1 MPLNK
6 NKLSQICAGALLAGG
21 LVTCVAPAVAA
32 TAAGTM
38 IKNLATV
45 TYEDVNGNQYSAQSN
60 EAVITVKQVYS
71 AEIGVDTAKTAAAGQ
86 VVYSQ
91 HTLTNTGNG
100 EDTYTIKAEDFGT
113 DDLQSSGIKVYIDS
127 NGNGLADAGEQEV
140 PASGTITLTAGQS
153 VELVMAVPVPNTATP
168 GDELGVKLT
177 AATLLPLHGT
187 VDDLTGTNG
196 LDGAEGTNQ
205 TWITVSNNAVLNYTK
220 SAVLDAANN
229 QITYT
234 LTVSN
239 TGNQAATSVKIYDAF
254 PAGTTYV
261 PASATAS
268 GLLESNGDEL
278 PVAQALNE
286 ATGMDLND
294 DGDTT
299 DSVQGI
305 YAEDSS
311 IAPGQTV
318 SLSFTVEYDP
328 ATFNNN
334 AIPGSAG
341 DVIKNKAYLTG
352 DLDGNPATTESPIPT
367 NPTQTTLPQIYAV
380 DTDDTGQGSG
390 TTIGTGAGADTI
402 NNGADDTDDTDN
414 DQVVD
419 QAPSG
424 STVLFNVVLTN
435 TGTGPDT
442 LELAIDKGTF
452 PAGTTFTY
460 WNAAGTV
467 QLTDTNAEASVDS
480 GLLQAGV
487 GESKTI
493 MIKAQLPADAS
504 GDNGG
509 LGYKA
514 TLSATSAND
523 PAATPAVDTTDLV
536 LGSITSPGAD
546 IKDAGGA
553 ATPGVNTDDLG
564 ASDYT
569 INNGSNAGTRVT
581 YAGTVGGTVIIP
593 FYIDNDAGSSDSF
606 QLSAGSSWN
615 GTAVGS
621 LPTGWSVQFFKG
633 DGTGQP
639 TGTPLTSTE
648 LLPGGAA
655 SKEYVA
661 VVTIPSDP
669 AYALADYVADNNG
682 SPVSLETMDAN
693 GDGDGDQPIFIRIV
707 SSNSGASDI
716 MLDAVDVASLR
727 QVALTPPGSNQI
739 QPGGSVDYVHALDN
753 TGNTE
758 ETLELSTGNSGT
770 GDGWNNTVMVDTNGD
785 GTPDKT
791 LAQLLTPGQPVSP
804 YTITGVD
811 AAGNPVNIVVTDA
824 DLDGLP
830 EVTLPAGVSFVMSPT
845 VYAPSDAAPGTNDIL
860 TITATNTDPAAT
872 APDTKVEDVS
882 SVILGQVRLNKTV
895 AYDPECDGT
904 HLGTFAANLT
914 AEVAPGECAIWQIV
928 AENQGDANAL
938 NVIIRDN
945 VPAYTTYEAG
955 SLRYALGTINAVN
968 PLATLSDTAGN
979 DAGEQVADDITFF
992 AGTGSAPATGKGGT
1006 LVPGQIATV
1015 RFSTRV
1021 E

>member
-21 LVTCVAPAVAA
+21 LVTCVAPVVAA

-86 VVYSQ
+86 VIYSQ

-100 EDTYTIKAEDFGT
+100 EDTYTINASNFGT
-113 DDLQSSGIKVYIDS
+113 DDLDSSSIKVYIDS

-140 PASGTITLTAGQS
+140 PAGGTLTLTAGQS
-153 VELVMAVPVPNTATP
+153 VELVMAVSVPNTATP

-177 AATLLPLHGT
+177 ATTANGT
-187 VDDLTGTNG
+187 VNDLTGTNG
-196 LDGAEGTNQ
+196 LDGAEETNQ

-229 QITYT
+229 RITYT

-239 TGNQAATSVKIYDAF
+239 TGNQAATGVKIYDAF

-261 PASATAS
+261 AASATAS
-268 GLLESNGDEL
+268 GLLVSNGDVL
-278 PVAQALNE
+278 PDMQALNE
-286 ATGMDLND
+286 ATGMDLNS
-294 DGDTT
+294 DGDAT
-299 DSVQGI
+299 DTGLQGI

-318 SLSFTVEYDP
+318 SLSFTVEYNP

-352 DLDGNPATTESPIPT
+352 DLDGNPGTTEQPIPT
-367 NPTQTTLPQIYAV
+367 NPTQTTLPQTYSI
-380 DTDDTGQGSG
+380 DTDDTGGGTGSG
-390 TTIGTGAGADTI
+390 TDTS
-402 NNGADDTDDTDN
+402 NNGADDTNDTDD

-419 QAPSG
+419 QASSG

-442 LELAIDKGTF
+442 LELAIDKGSF

-480 GLLQAGV
+480 GLLAA

-493 MIKAQLPADAS
+493 MVKAQLPADAS
-504 GDNGG
+504 GNNGG
-509 LGYKA
+509 AGYTA

-523 PAATPAVDTTDLV
+523 PATTPATDTTDLK

-553 ATPGVNTDDLG
+553 ATPGVNTDALG
-564 ASDYT
+564 AAPYT
-569 INNGSNAGTRVT
+569 INDGSNPGTRVT

-682 SPVSLETMDAN
+682 DGTPDIMDAN
-693 GDGDGDQPIFIRIV
+693 GDLDGDQPIFIRIV

-716 MLDAVDVASLR
+716 MLDAVDVTSLR

-739 QPGGSVDYVHALDN
+739 QPGGSVDYVHTLDN

-791 LAQLLTPGQPVSP
+791 LAQLVPGVDV
-804 YTITGVD
+804 IKGVD
-811 AAGNPVNIVVTDA
+811 AAGNLVNIVVTDA

-830 EVTLPAGVSFVMSPT
+830 EVTLPAGVSFVMTPT

-860 TITATNTDPAAT
+860 TITATNTDPAAS
-872 APDTKVEDVS
+872 APDAKVEDVS

-895 AYDPECDGT
+895 AYDAACDGT
-904 HLGTFAANLT
+904 ADTPFAANLT
-914 AEVAPGECAIWQIV
+914 AEVAPNQCAIWQIV

-955 SLRYALGTINAVN
+955 SLRYALGTINAGN
-968 PLATLSDTAGN
+968 PLATLTDAAAD
-979 DAGEQVADDITFF
+979 DAGEQVVDDITFF
-992 AGTGSAPATGKGGT
+992 AGTGSAPATSKGGT

>member
-21 LVTCVAPAVAA
+21 LVTCVAPVVAA

-100 EDTYTIKAEDFGT
+100 EDTYTINADNFGINDLT
-113 DDLQSSGIKVYIDS
+113 DDLNASGIKVYIDS

-140 PASGTITLTAGQS
+140 PAGGTITLTAGQS
-153 VELVMAVPVPNTATP
+153 VELVMAVSVPNTASP

-177 AATLLPLHGT
+177 ATTLNGT
-187 VDDLTGTNG
+187 VNDLTTANG
-196 LDGAEGTNQ
+196 LDTAEGTNQ

-261 PASATAS
+261 DPSATAS
-268 GLLESNGDEL
+268 GLLESNGDML
-278 PVAQALNE
+278 PVAQALSE
-286 ATGMDLND
+286 AAGMDLND

-299 DSVQGI
+299 DTTDLGI

-390 TTIGTGAGADTI
+390 TTIGTDAS
-402 NNGADDTDDTDN
+402 NNGADDTDDTD
-414 DQVVD
+414 DAQVVD

-487 GESKTI
+487 GVGESKTI

-523 PAATPAVDTTDLV
+523 PAAAPAVDTTDLI
-536 LGSITSPGAD
+536 LGNISSPGAD

-553 ATPGVNTDDLG
+553 ATPGVNTDALG
-564 ASDYT
+564 AAPYT
-569 INNGSNAGTRVT
+569 INDGSNPGTRVT

-615 GTAVGS
+615 GTAVSS

-682 SPVSLETMDAN
+682 DGTPDIMDAN
-693 GDGDGDQPIFIRIV
+693 GDLDGDQPIFIRIV

-716 MLDAVDVASLR
+716 MLDAVDVTSLR

-739 QPGGSVDYVHALDN
+739 QPGGSVDYVHTLDN

-758 ETLELSTGNSGT
+758 ETLELSTSNSSGT
-770 GDGWNNTVMVDTNGD
+770 NTGWNNTVMVDTNGD

-791 LAQLLTPGQPVSP
+791 LAQLVPGVDV
-804 YTITGVD
+804 IKGVD
-811 AAGNPVNIVVTDA
+811 AAGNLVNIVVTDA

-830 EVTLPAGVSFVMSPT
+830 EVTLPAGVSFVMTPT

-860 TITATNTDPAAT
+860 TITATNTDPAAS
-872 APDTKVEDVS
+872 APDAKVEDVS

-895 AYDPECDGT
+895 AYDAACDGT
-904 HLGTFAANLT
+904 ADTPFAANLT
-914 AEVAPGECAIWQIV
+914 AEVAPNQCAIWQIV

-945 VPAYTTYEAG
+945 VPAYTTYEAN
-955 SLRYALGTINAVN
+955 SLLYALGTINVGN
-968 PLATLSDTAGN
+968 PLVDPGPSDAAAD
-979 DAGEQVADDITFF
+979 DAGERVADDITFF
-992 AGTGSAPATGKGGT
+992 VGTGSAPATGKGGT